1 MVCFIL
7 SIPRWLLSAVQQYWR
22 LCRVLCSSAAAVEA
36 RGPVAK
42 GKATATAP
50 DAADAVETSSGRGGG
65 GGEAAGDDDGIM
77 MMGSDDEAEAD
88 PPAPLPAGDGGA
100 EGV

>member
-7 SIPRWLLSAVQQYWR
+7 SIPRWLLPAVQQYWR

-36 RGPVAK
+36 RWPVDAK
-42 GKATATAP
+42 PAAAP
-50 DAADAVETSSGRGGG
+50 APAAAAAAAAENGGG